1 MSSTTAT
8 SAAVEEEE
16 DSGGLRKIP
25 VPFIV
30 VQVSVVMKL

>member
-16 DSGGLRKIP
+16 DPGGLCKIP